1 MLVNT
6 MIGGPVKMLL
16 FLLCVKYKQIC
27 LSNKLT
33 CRVIYI
39 LIYILKSLLTNLL
52 FGSVFASKGNE
63 EPRSCWSGEVYQGP
77 TNSSEATNV
86 AGIGEDEQG
95 RYLMHRH
102 PVPMLSLGPSIS
114 RVWTCHIP
122 PYLHPRNCPLL
133 CGYTRS
139 GYVVAGEVWICRSSG
154 PEWADSWPKEKMLG
168 WVFSAFVGCFFF
180 PFLCIYVHT
189 LEANIYLL
197 AGDSK

>member
-1 MLVNT
+1 MPEQQIN
-6 MIGGPVKMLL
+6 MESSIFWSI
-16 FLLCVKYKQIC
+16 FLKVYLQIC
-27 LSNKLT
+27 CLAL
-33 CRVIYI
+33 
-39 LIYILKSLLTNLL
+39 SLL
-52 FGSVFASKGNE
+52 SKGNE

-154 PEWADSWPKEKMLG
+154 PEWADSWPKENC
-168 WVFSAFVGCFFF
+168 WVGCFQ
-180 PFLCIYVHT
+180 PL
-189 LEANIYLL
+189 
-197 AGDSK
+197 